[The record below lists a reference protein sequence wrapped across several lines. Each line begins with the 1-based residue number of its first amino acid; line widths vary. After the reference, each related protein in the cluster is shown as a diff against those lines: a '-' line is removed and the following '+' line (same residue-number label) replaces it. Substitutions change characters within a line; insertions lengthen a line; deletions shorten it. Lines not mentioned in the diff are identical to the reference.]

1 MPTLVRA
8 ALLGLALST
17 AAHAQDVRLTL
28 ADGRVVEGRLES
40 FEQGRYRVRLAG
52 GATRD
57 FEERLVRDIALLDR
71 GPVERRPELPPAD
84 AARAAFDRGDYEVA
98 LKAVAQAL
106 QKLEEERSAL
116 AELSRRASHA
126 LVERALEK
134 RDAGALAEN
143 LRVLV
148 PALPENA
155 RGSLFTHL
163 AAKFRDLHRAAPD
176 EAFTS
181 SFAEVLARLADQ
193 GAIPEELRA
202 SLSELF
208 TQLARNAAERKVHA
222 SAVVLYQG
230 ALRVDPRRRDA
241 LRKPLV
247 ESLAALAA
255 RRIETGD
262 AGGALAAARE
272 AAALSPEDPELV
284 RLVEDADYA
293 NVRQEVDADYGADAP
308 RLLRE
313 YVGRTTRPEH
323 RAWAEQALARAS
335 SSTDPRTPEVAA
347 QMRKYY
353 PIKPGR
359 YTLFRR
365 ADGEIQER
373 IRINGVDRDGDL
385 LKVYCTLRE
394 IYRDFA
400 TTKVYTVEIERDAV
414 MLPTAQGREPLLRFP
429 LRTGDAWTWSAG
441 GRDYRR
447 LIRSLGETV
456 RTGSGSTERVWNDC
470 LVVDFTSTVD
480 RAGQPIEITSRST
493 YAPGVGLVKLEFLDP
508 ELKKYD
514 LELVELGQE

>member
-1 MPTLVRA
+1 MPTLGRTA
-8 ALLGLALST
+8 LALLALALP
-17 AAHAQDVRLTL
+17 AAAQDVRLTL
-28 ADGRVVEGRLES
+28 GDGRVVEGRLES
-40 FEQGRYRVRLAG
+40 FEQGRYRVRLSG

-57 FEERLVRDIALLDR
+57 FDEKAVRDVALLDR
-71 GPVERRPELPPAD
+71 GPVENRPEPAPAD
-84 AARAAFDRGDYEVA
+84 AARAAFDRGEYETA

-106 QKLEEERSAL
+106 HKLEEERSSL

-134 RDAGALAEN
+134 RDAAALAEN

-148 PALPENA
+148 PALPENS
-155 RGSLFTHL
+155 RTTLFAHL
-163 AAKFRDLHRAAPD
+163 TAKFRDLHRAAPN

-193 GAIPEELRA
+193 GAIPEDLRA
-202 SLSELF
+202 PLSELF
-208 TQLARNAAERKVHA
+208 VELARSASDRKVHA

-230 ALRVDPRRRDA
+230 ALRVDARRRDA
-241 LRKPLV
+241 LRAPLTA
-247 ESLAALAA
+247 SLTALAA

-272 AAALSPEDPELV
+272 AAALAPEDPEAR
-284 RLVEDADYA
+284 RLVEEADFA

-308 RLLRE
+308 KLLRE
-313 YVGRTTRPEH
+313 FVTRTTRPEH
-323 RAWAEQALARAS
+323 RAWAEQALARATS
-335 SSTDPRTPEVAA
+335 TTDPRTPEVAA

-353 PIKPGR
+353 PIKTGR

-373 IRINGVDRDGDL
+373 IRINGVDREGDL
-385 LKVYCTLRE
+385 LRVFCTLRE
-394 IYRDFA
+394 IYRDYA

-414 MLPTAQGREPLLRFP
+414 LLPTAQGREPLLRFP
-429 LRTGDAWTWSAG
+429 LRPGNAWTWSAG

-447 LIRSLGETV
+447 HVRSLGETV
-456 RTGSGSTERVWNDC
+456 RTGSGATERVWSDC
-470 LVVDFTSTVD
+470 LIVDFTSTID
-480 RAGQPIEITSRST
+480 RDGTPIEITSRST

-508 ELKKYD
+508 ELRKYD